1 MGLRDRREQKKADR
15 DEFGHNGS
23 ATVYVMQEKAFS
35 VGDDFWIEDSDGDR
49 KFKVNGKALR
59 VRDTL
64 VIEDLDGQELVKL
77 QSKAL
82 SIRDKMKIERVN
94 GSSAE
99 LVKDFINVFGDDF
112 TLKIDDGR
120 ELRLKGNFV
129 EHEYSFYEGDNKV
142 GEVSKKWLRVR
153 DTYTVQ
159 IEPGYDDVLL
169 LAASVCMDQSS
180 HDIG

>member
-1 MGLRDRREQKKADR
+1 MGLRDRHEQKKADR
-15 DEFGHNGS
+15 EEFGRNGS
-23 ATVYVMQEKAFS
+23 ANVYVMQEKALS
-35 VGDDFWIEDSDGDR
+35 IGDDFWIEDGDGNR

-64 VIEDLDGQELVKL
+64 VIEDLDGGELVKI

-82 SIRDKMKIERVN
+82 TIRDKMKIERVN
-94 GSSAE
+94 GPSA
-99 LVKDFINVFGDDF
+99 LVVKDLVNVFGDDF

-142 GEVSKKWLRVR
+142 GEVSKKWFKVR
-153 DTYTVQ
+153 DTYAVQ

-169 LAASVCMDQSS
+169 LAAAVCMDQSS